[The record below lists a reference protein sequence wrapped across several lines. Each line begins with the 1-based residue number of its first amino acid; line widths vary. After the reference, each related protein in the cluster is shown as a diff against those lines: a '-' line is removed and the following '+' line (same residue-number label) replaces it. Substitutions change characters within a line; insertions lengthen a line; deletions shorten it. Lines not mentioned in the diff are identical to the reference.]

1 MVASFFY
8 PCSEKNI
15 KNSEK
20 IKKFDS
26 YQCLLENSGNNSG
39 KRKNLGYLLIL

>member
-1 MVASFFY
+1 LFR
-8 PCSEKNI
+8 EKYN

-26 YQCLLENSGNNSG
+26 YSCLLEKSGKNSG
-39 KRKNLGYLLIL
+39 KRKNLGYLLVL